1 MPDNFNVRTWVKTLP
16 SRAHPE
22 RNEDAYW
29 SATNGMAH
37 AVIDGMGSSRRIV
50 NGREVGGEH
59 AAAGLVS
66 ALKNRLEDLPSTI
79 AAPAARELLTIAAA
93 EAGEAIFKGVNAG
106 GNIPP
111 EQVPEGKTAHDI
123 MAAACMTAL
132 IFCEAGRRAVIGQ
145 NGDTRAYLYSNGD
158 LILLTDDQ
166 DAIYLDLAN
175 GIITEEQAVALDE
188 AIDNFPGFDI
198 SQLDPAA
205 RQYFARR
212 NLVYGQIGDAP
223 RPDPPVFTTIRLQ
236 PGDMIALVSDGVY
249 SNLTTS
255 EIQAAMSSID
265 PAATLV
271 DRGDARSGERNL
283 PDPNDLSAPYN
294 YRAHQDDTTAL
305 VIKVEW

>member
-1 MPDNFNVRTWVKTLP
+1 MPDNFNVHIWVKSLP
-16 SRAHPE
+16 SRAHLE

-29 SATNGMAH
+29 SAANGMAH
-37 AVIDGMGSSRRIV
+37 AVIDGMGSSRRVV
-50 NGREVGGEH
+50 NGRDVGGEH
-59 AAAGLVS
+59 AAAHLVA
-66 ALKNRLEDLPSTI
+66 ALKARLEDLPSTI
-79 AAPAARELLTIAAA
+79 APPAARELLTIAAA
-93 EAGEAIFKGVNAG
+93 EAGEATFKEINAS

-111 EQVPEGKTAHDI
+111 DQVPEGKTAHDV

-145 NGDTRAYLYSNGD
+145 NGDTRAYLYSRGD

-175 GIITEEQAVALDE
+175 GVITEEKAVALDE
-188 AIDNFPGFDI
+188 AIDNFTGFDI

-205 RQYFARR
+205 RKYFAAR

-223 RPDPPVFTTIRLQ
+223 RPEPPVFTTIRLQ
-236 PGDMIALVSDGVY
+236 PGDMILLCSDGVY

-255 EIQAAMSSID
+255 EIQAAMSAID

-271 DRGDARSGERNL
+271 DRGDARSGERSL

>member
-1 MPDNFNVRTWVKTLP
+1 MPDSFTVRTWAKSLP
-16 SRAHPE
+16 SRGHPE
-22 RNEDAYW
+22 RNEDAYF
-29 SATNGMAH
+29 SARNGMAH
-37 AVIDGMGSSRRIV
+37 AVIDGMGSSRRVV

-59 AAAGLVS
+59 AAAGLVA
-66 ALKNRLEDLPSTI
+66 ALNNRLQDLPSTI

-93 EAGEAIFKGVNAG
+93 EAGETIFKEINAS

-111 EQVPEGKTAHDI
+111 DEVPEGKTANDV

-145 NGDTRAYLYSNGD
+145 NGDTRAYLYSDGE

-175 GIITEEQAVALDE
+175 GVITEEQAVSYDT
-188 AIDNFPGFDI
+188 AIDNFQGFDI
-198 SQLDPAA
+198 SQLDPPA
-205 RQYFARR
+205 RKYFAMR

-223 RPDPPVFTTIRLQ
+223 RPDPPAFTTIQLR
-236 PGDMIALVSDGVY
+236 PGDMILLCSDGVY
-249 SNLTTS
+249 SNLTTD
-255 EIQAAMSSID
+255 EIHASMSAID

-271 DRGDARSGERNL
+271 DRGYARSGERTL
-283 PDPNDLSAPYN
+283 PDPADLSAPYN
-294 YRAHQDDTTAL
+294 YRAHQDDVTAL